1 MMQSAVIMKI
11 YSLQS
16 SFTVSEN
23 EISQFVIKD
32 PEFVITS
39 TITSLAKK
47 IDTSEA
53 SINRF
58 CKKIGYKGF
67 NNFKVAL
74 AQSNFQR
81 EQADQMLIR
90 DSNVIESMSSDYRA
104 MILNSSA
111 MLELDAIDNA
121 VAALK
126 AATVI
131 HIIALYTTSFVANE
145 FSFRLRQLGL
155 NVRIHTEMLDI
166 QLSMQNVT
174 ADDLVFL
181 IVPSVASRDVLT
193 FIGMAK
199 DHDADV
205 ILLAGNDSTKINDSV
220 DVKLIIPDRMLAD
233 HPLLFS
239 NSAMYLFATDIL
251 VAQLI
256 NSSKV
261 FKKRKLASDTI
272 IDSFQS
278 ANSGLFDN
286 Y

>member
-1 MMQSAVIMKI
+1 MQSAVIMKI